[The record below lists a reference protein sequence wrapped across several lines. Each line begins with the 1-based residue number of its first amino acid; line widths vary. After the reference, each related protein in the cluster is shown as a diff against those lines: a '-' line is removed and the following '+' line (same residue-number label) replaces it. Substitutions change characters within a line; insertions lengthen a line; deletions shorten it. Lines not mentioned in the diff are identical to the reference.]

1 MTKPHYRMTASG
13 DILPAIRAADGFQN
27 LVARLGTD
35 RDKAAAN
42 GYIVPIMTDMDLLN
56 AYRGSSV
63 AKAVVDY
70 PADDAC
76 REWREWQGDTK
87 QITDLE
93 VEEKRLGV
101 IAKVRDARIRARL
114 YGGAA
119 IFIGTGEPR
128 ADKPLNPDRIQK
140 GGVRYL
146 TVLDRQ
152 ELGVQQLQMDP
163 SLPGYGKP
171 EMYRL
176 TGGTGQIV
184 DIHPSRLI
192 VFTGDEVPHNSTAQS
207 MHGWG
212 DSVLQTAL
220 EKVGHLDGT
229 MANVASLVFEAKV
242 DVIKVKDFTQNLRD
256 GGSAYETLMLKRFGL
271 ASTAKGING
280 AFLLDAEEDYQQK
293 SANFATLPD
302 VMDRFMQ
309 MVSAA
314 SGIPMT
320 RLFGMSPAGMNATGE
335 SDMRNYYDRVKQEQ
349 TLDIEPAMQVFDE
362 CLIRSALGNR
372 PEELHFNWRS
382 LWQMG
387 EKDQAEV
394 ATKLVTAAEGIERM
408 GAASMEAAGKAL
420 VNALT
425 EIGAFPGLETAIE
438 EFGEGDP
445 DDIDPETGERVEQ
458 EEAMADASPRTLYVR
473 RDVVNAD
480 AIIEWAKGQGFKTTL
495 PADDLHV
502 TIAFSRDAV
511 DWMKVGE
518 VWDAEVKVAK
528 GGPRMMERFGD
539 ARVLLFASSQLSW
552 RHEEINRAGASWDH
566 PEYQP
571 HITISYDPDAPE
583 LSEIEPYT
591 GEIILGPEIFEEVNP
606 KWMEGIKE
614 T

>member
-13 DILPAIRAADGFQN
+13 DIMPAIRAADGFQN
-27 LVARLGTD
+27 LVANMGTS

-42 GYIVPIMTDMDLLN
+42 GYIIAPLSDLDLLN

-76 REWREWQGDTK
+76 REWREWQGDAR
-87 QITDLE
+87 QITALE
-93 VEEKRLGV
+93 AEEKRLGV
-101 IAKVRDARIRARL
+101 QFRVRDARIRSRL
-114 YGGAA
+114 YGGSA
-119 IFIGTGEPR
+119 IFIGTGD
-128 ADKPLNPDRIQK
+128 ADTIKPLVPERIRK
-140 GGVRYL
+140 GGVKYL

-152 ELGVQQLQMDP
+152 ELGVERLQMDP
-163 SLPGYGKP
+163 SLPGYSKP

-176 TGGTGQIV
+176 TGGSGRIV

-207 MHGWG
+207 LHGWG

-229 MANVASLVFEAKV
+229 MANSASLVYEAKV

-271 ASTAKGING
+271 AATAKGING
-280 AFLLDAEEDYQQK
+280 ALLLDGEEDYQQK
-293 SANFATLPD
+293 SASFATLPD

-320 RLFGMSPAGMNATGE
+320 RLFGMSPAGMNATGD

-362 CLIRSALGNR
+362 CLIRSALGSR

-382 LWQMG
+382 LWQMS
-387 EKDQAEV
+387 EKDRADV
-394 ATKLVTAAEGIERM
+394 AVKLVQAAEGMERM
-408 GAASMEAAGKAL
+408 GAASMEAAGGAL

-425 EIGAFPGLETAIE
+425 EIGVFPGLESAIE
-438 EFGEGDP
+438 EYGEGEPIEREEVDP
-445 DDIDPETGERVEQ
+445 LTGDPVK
-458 EEAMADASPRTLYVR
+458 ASDASPRTLYVR
-473 RDVVNAD
+473 RDVVNAED
-480 AIIEWAKGQGFKTTL
+480 IIEWAKGQGFKTTL
-495 PADDLHV
+495 PADDMHV
-502 TIAFSRDAV
+502 TIAFSREPV
-511 DWMKVGE
+511 DWIKVGE
-518 VWDAEVKVAK
+518 AWDAEVKVAK
-528 GGPRMMERFGD
+528 GGPRMMERFGE

-552 RHEEINRAGASWDH
+552 RHEEIKGVGASWDH

-571 HITISYDPDAPE
+571 HITISYDPGAPD
-583 LSEIEPYT
+583 LSEIEPYA
-591 GEIILGPEIFEEVNP
+591 GEIILGPEIFEEINP
-606 KWMEGIKE
+606 KWAEGIKE
-614 T
+614 K